1 MEFIKKQR
9 TIWSLVVTG
18 MVVLGMEAVL
28 YFPENLLNVAIVSF
42 LLFSVVLG
50 FTYRVSIRSFSPLM
64 YWFVSMMY
72 IAGSYLGLLFVGG
85 SLYKQFFIGFTA
97 MVLFALVRRLMA
109 MKVVEIQKMAYA
121 QQYSYVD
128 FVLLLTSFLFY
139 SGFFGFYLHIEQFQ
153 LWHLMLSILLI
164 NGFLFFLFFYFN
176 DLWFKKIWVYVFVLT
191 FIILEVTWTLSFW
204 PTGLLGRGIVLFF
217 VYYLMSGLGK
227 HYLKET
233 FSLKVLRQYAVVGV
247 VILFL
252 ILTTIEWTY

>member
-9 TIWSLVVTG
+9 TIWSFVVT
-18 MVVLGMEAVL
+18 MLVVLGMEAVL
-28 YFPENLLNVAIVSF
+28 YYPERLSLVVAVSF
-42 LLFSVVLG
+42 VSLAIALG
-50 FTYRVSIRSFSPLM
+50 VSYRVTIRSFSPLM

-72 IAGSYLGLLFVGG
+72 AAGSFLGLLFVGG
-85 SLYKQFFIGFTA
+85 QLYQQLFIGFTA
-97 MVLFALVRRLMA
+97 FVFFALVRRLMA
-109 MKVVEIQKMAYA
+109 MKVVEIQKMAYG

-139 SGFFGFYLHIEQFQ
+139 SGFFGFYLHVEAFE
-153 LWHLMLSILLI
+153 LWHLMLSVLLI

-191 FIILEVTWTLSFW
+191 FIVLEVTWTLSFW
-204 PTGLLGRGIVLFF
+204 PTGLLGRGVVLFF

-233 FSLKVLRQYAVVGV
+233 FSMKVLRQYAVVGV
-247 VILFL
+247 MILFL